1 MVVFVLIANSLLAL
15 LCLFT
20 AWQMLR
26 LRRYFAKVAETLTAV
41 ERSTHNVLYRA
52 PEFILT
58 GQWGTR
64 QLRQKY
70 QALQPQYQQLQQTL
84 SLLNLGFALWQRRL
98 KVQQSPKPS
107 KSRRS

>member
-1 MVVFVLIANSLLAL
+1 MVILVLIANSFLAL

-20 AWQMLR
+20 AWQLLR

-41 ERSTHNVLYRA
+41 ERSTHNVLDRA

-58 GQWGTR
+58 GQWSTH
-64 QLRQKY
+64 QLRQQY
-70 QALQPQYQQLQQTL
+70 QALQPQFQQLQQTL
-84 SLLNLGFALWQRRL
+84 TLLNLGFALWQRRL
-98 KVQQSPKPS
+98 KVQQTTKPS